1 MLQFTTIIKKFAEK
15 GEKTG
20 WTYIDIPEALAQQL
34 KPGNK
39 KAFRVKGRL
48 DNLQFEGISLV
59 PMGGGHFIMPLN
71 AATRKGI
78 GKQQGA
84 TLRVQL
90 MVDEKEVQPPA
101 ELMDCLADEPQA
113 LLLFHK
119 MPKSHQNYYTRWINE
134 AKTETTKAKRISQ
147 TITALL
153 KGFDFG
159 QALRSIKASND
170 ALL

>member
-15 GEKTG
+15 GDKTG
-20 WTYIDIPEALAQQL
+20 WTYIDVPEALAQKL

-48 DNLQFEGISLV
+48 DQFPFEGISLI

-78 GKQQGA
+78 RKQQGA
-84 TLRVQL
+84 TLLVQL
-90 MVDEKEVQPPA
+90 MVDENEVQPPV
-101 ELMDCLADEPQA
+101 ELMECLADEPQA
-113 LLLFHK
+113 LLQFNK

-134 AKTETTKAKRISQ
+134 AKTEATKAKRISQ
-147 TITALL
+147 TVTALL
-153 KGFDFG
+153 KGFNFS
-159 QALRSIKASND
+159 QALQSIKASKD